1 MSLCDI
7 CKGRSERPCSYA
19 ARTREYY
26 DALITALRYRAYRC
40 GYALAVH
47 GSLKTDID
55 LIAVPWRDS
64 AVGQEFLAE
73 EIRALAE
80 QIVGTARVRQGDPN
94 PTKKPCGRLAW
105 SFYLVPDG
113 MEGPYIDLSVMPVL
127 DTQHVE
133 QMQTALRR
141 CIGIFQLLANDGKYP
156 EPLLGQGWQFAIDA
170 IEGRDAG

>member
-1 MSLCDI
+1 MCPF
-7 CKGRSERPCSYA
+7 KAERPCSYA

-26 DALITALRYRAYRC
+26 DALIAALRYRAYRC

-64 AVGQEFLAE
+64 AVDAAFLAE
-73 EIRALAE
+73 EMRTLAE
-80 QIVGTARVRQGDPN
+80 QIVGTARTRPGDPN

-113 MEGPYIDLSVMPVL
+113 MEGPYIDLSVMPVP
-127 DTQHVE
+127 VE
-133 QMQTALRR
+133 PISSSSAPQQDARLFNTKN
-141 CIGIFQLLANDGKYP
+141 GVDVP
-156 EPLLGQGWQFAIDA
+156 EGEKA
-170 IEGRDAG
+170 